1 LEVEVVTPR
10 NRIAGILCIL
20 GGVLLVVAGTTGMK
34 PLLEEI
40 LKYIQPTVDASP
52 ILATIFRVLIFIAAL
67 GGISVI
73 IGGLLMF
80 YVPKIGNLLVTL
92 GAGLGLFGFLI
103 PMMLAWY
110 QGIPINRLFGG
121 YVSSTGGYVLGIIL
135 TIIGRLIA
143 K

>member
-1 LEVEVVTPR
+1 VEVVTPR
-10 NRIAGILCIL
+10 NKIAGLLCIA
-20 GGVLLVVAGTTGMK
+20 GGALLVVAGTVGMK
-34 PLLEEI
+34 PFLEEI
-40 LKYIQPTVDASP
+40 LKFIQPAVDASP
-52 ILATIFRVLIFIAAL
+52 ILATIFKVLIFIAAL

>member
-1 LEVEVVTPR
+1 MTSR

-40 LKYIQPTVDASP
+40 LKYIQPTVDTSP

-121 YVSSTGGYVLGIIL
+121 YVSSTWGYVLGIML
-135 TIIGRLIA
+135 TIIGRLIT

>member
-1 LEVEVVTPR
+1 MTPK
-10 NRIAGILCIL
+10 NKTAGILCIV
-20 GGVLLVVAGTTGMK
+20 GGALLAVAGTTGMK

-40 LKYIQPTVDASP
+40 LKYIQPAVDASP

-73 IGGLLMF
+73 IGGLLTF
-80 YVPKIGNLLVTL
+80 HVPRIGKLLVML
-92 GAGLGLFGFLI
+92 GAGLGLLGFMI
-103 PMMLAWY
+103 PMSLAWH
-110 QGIPINRLFGG
+110 QGIPINELFKG
-121 YVSSTGGYVLGIIL
+121 YVSPTVGYVLGIIL